1 MRIATWNVNSL
12 RVRLEIVVDWL
23 IHDGPDVVCL
33 QETKATDEVFPVEP
47 LAAAGYQAVFTGQ
60 KTYNGVA
67 ILSRLP
73 LTDVV
78 RALPEAP
85 GEDEKRFIA
94 ATVGGLRVIN
104 VYVPNGQAVD
114 SPKFYYKLA
123 WLERLRTYLA
133 TTYTTDA
140 ALVLCGD
147 FNVAPEPRDVYDAE
161 KVDGEILFHPAERAA
176 FARLLAW
183 GLRDTLR
190 LHHQEGGLVQLV
202 GLPCGGVSARPGV
215 PHRPYPGDATGGSTL
230 YRGHPGAA
238 AAPLTPAIGSYSRGG
253 DIECGG
259 GVGHCSVWYEVLWW
273 TVLQMRAE
281 TCWCTVHRSQKNEHH
296 IYYGRHS
303 QNAPGGAG
311 CHALTAGERERYP
324 QMGYCRV
331 LARYPT
337 AAILGCRLCQKQP
350 LGQYCCPT

>member
-23 IHDGPDVVCL
+23 LHDGPDVVCL

-47 LAAAGYQAVFTGQ
+47 LAAAGYEAVFTGQ

-104 VYVPNGQAVD
+104 VYVPNGQAVG
-114 SPKFYYKLA
+114 SPKFSYKLA

-133 TTYTTDA
+133 TTYTTDT
-140 ALVLCGD
+140 ALLLCGD
-147 FNVAPEPRDVYDAE
+147 FNVAPEPRDVYDAD
-161 KVDGEILFHPAERAA
+161 KVDGEILFHPEERAA

-183 GLRDTLR
+183 GLCDTLR
-190 LHHQEGGLVQLV
+190 LHHQEG
-202 GLPCGGVSARPGV
+202 A
-215 PHRPYPGDATGGSTL
+215 L
-230 YRGHPGAA
+230 YSWWDYRAA
-238 AAPLTPAIGSYSRGG
+238 AFRRNLGFRIDHILVTPLLAAR
-253 DIECGG
+253 
-259 GVGHCSVWYEVLWW
+259 
-273 TVLQMRAE
+273 
-281 TCWCTVHRSQKNEHH
+281 CTAVTLERQLRRLPKPSDH
-296 IYYGRHS
+296 IPVVATLRE
-303 QNAPGGAG
+303 GGA
-311 CHALTAGERERYP
+311 
-324 QMGYCRV
+324 
-331 LARYPT
+331 
-337 AAILGCRLCQKQP
+337 
-350 LGQYCCPT
+350 